1 MGSPGTPHQPAPQ
14 PAGME
19 ARQWCGDLRPAD
31 GGRTV
36 TLCGW
41 VDRRRDHGGVIFI
54 DLRDR
59 SGTVQ
64 ITVDPELA
72 GSDPAAREAFAAAF
86 ETASH
91 LRNETVLQVSGR
103 LRERPAESINERL
116 ATGQVEV
123 VASAITVLNAVKG
136 NLPFPV
142 SVHDEENTREE
153 LRLRHRYLDLRRER
167 MNGNLRLR
175 HQVVKT
181 IRAFLAGAGPAEAG
195 EGFIEVET
203 PVLTRSTPEG
213 ARDYLV
219 PSRVCGGEWFALPQ
233 SPQLFKQLL
242 MVGGLERYYQIARC
256 FRDEDLRADR
266 QPEFTQLDM
275 EMSFLD
281 QEQILALN
289 ERLIAAIW
297 KQVKGVELPRPF
309 PRLSWHEAMERYG
322 TDRPDTRYGLELVTV
337 SDLVAGMGFKVFS
350 GAVAAGGAVK
360 VLPVPGGNAAISNVR
375 IKPGGDVFS
384 EAQKAGAGG
393 LAFIRVRENGEID
406 TIGAIKDNL
415 SPEVKA
421 ELLARTGA
429 QPGTLLLFGAGDTA
443 TVNKAL
449 DRVRQFLARELA
461 LVPKDPRAGTSQ
473 GAASGAE
480 GAEAG
485 AAEAAAS
492 EGWHFLWVVDF
503 PMFDY
508 NAEEQRYE
516 ALHHPFCAPN
526 AEDLGDDPAQWA
538 AKLPGARAQAYDLVL
553 NGLELGGGSL
563 RIHDSALQRQVLQ
576 TIGLPLEEAERQFG
590 FLLEAL
596 DMGAPPHGGIAFGL
610 DRMTMLLAGEESI
623 RDTIAFPKTQQA
635 RCLMTQAPAG
645 VAGKQLEELH
655 VASTWTEEA

>member
-1 MGSPGTPHQPAPQ
+1 MGSPASPDQPAL
-14 PAGME
+14 ASSATG
-19 ARQWCGDLRPAD
+19 ARQWCGDLRLDD
-31 GGRTV
+31 GGRAV
-36 TLCGW
+36 TLHGW

-64 ITVDPELA
+64 ITVDPDLGA
-72 GSDPAAREAFAAAF
+72 EAFAVA
-86 ETASH
+86 EH
-91 LRNETVLQVSGR
+91 LRHESVLKVEGTVR
-103 LRERPAESINERL
+103 ARPAESVNDRL
-116 ATGQVEV
+116 ATGAIEV
-123 VASAITVLNAVKG
+123 LASAISVLNSVKG
-136 NLPFPV
+136 VLPFPV
-142 SVHDEENTREE
+142 SVHDEETVREE
-153 LRLRHRYLDLRRER
+153 LRLKHRYLDLRRER
-167 MNGNLRLR
+167 MASNLRLR
-175 HQVVKT
+175 HNTVRA
-181 IRAFLAGAGPAEAG
+181 IRGFLEG

-275 EMSFLD
+275 EMSFLEE
-281 QEQILALN
+281 EQILALN

-297 KQVKGVELPRPF
+297 KAVKGIDLPLPF
-309 PRLSWHEAMERYG
+309 PRLTWAEAMERYG
-322 TDRPDTRYGLELVTV
+322 TDRPDTRYGLELVNV
-337 SDLVAGMGFKVFS
+337 SDIVADMGFKVFS

-360 VLPVPGGNAAISNVR
+360 CIAVPGGNEAISNVR
-375 IKPGGDVFS
+375 IKPGGDVFG
-384 EAQKAGAGG
+384 EAQAAGAGG
-393 LAFIRVRENGEID
+393 LAFIRVREGGEID

-415 SPEVKA
+415 SADKKA

-429 QPGTLLLFGAGDTA
+429 QPGTLLLFGAGDTP

-449 DRVRQFLARELA
+449 DRVRQCLARELG
-461 LVPKDPRAGTSQ
+461 LVPADRENTT
-473 GAASGAE
+473 
-480 GAEAG
+480 
-485 AAEAAAS
+485 
-492 EGWHFLWVVDF
+492 WNFLWVVDF
-503 PMFDY
+503 PMFEF
-508 NAEEQRYE
+508 NADEQRLE

-526 AEDLGDDPAQWA
+526 AEDLGDDPAAWA
-538 AKLPGARAQAYDLVL
+538 ERLPTARARAYDLVL

-576 TIGLPLEEAERQFG
+576 TIGLPLEEAEAQFG
-590 FLLEAL
+590 FLMEAL

-610 DRMTMLLAGEESI
+610 DRLVMLLAGEESI

-635 RCLMTQAPAG
+635 RCLLTRAPAG
-645 VAGKQLEELH
+645 VTVKQLKELH
-655 VASTWTEEA
+655 VASTWVEEEG